1 MGTRGEDSNCP
12 FAISTLRRKLRKPN
26 NWSPGPAGYRELFTD
41 EALLLRARNCDVHQ
55 GDWAVALPVVAAFLA
70 AIPAAADTLS
80 IAQAA
85 RSDPRFD
92 SLSVDDR
99 RLALALLS
107 YSDSLRIYTTVH
119 GHREAIGQHRICAAR
134 TAGVTHLPVWY
145 DSRSRA
151 RRRPPQRCSAA
162 RKPVRPNREVPLLSV
177 TWKRSERT
185 WRPGGFAH
193 WWRQS
198 AVLRP
203 QLLVS
208 VRRSELTTG
217 WVGCQAAPFRLPRHP
232 IRAVRLRAGRPIA
245 HAARHVSAT
254 AAPHLH
260 HSVHV
265 VALM

>member
-55 GDWAVALPVVAAFLA
+55 GDWAVVLPVVAAFLA

-119 GHREAIGQHRICAAR
+119 GHREAIGQPRICAAR

-145 DSRSRA
+145 DSRSPRPAGGRHTASAPLGSPSGPTGKYHCCRSRGNALNAPGA
-151 RRRPPQRCSAA
+151 RRICAVVATVSCPTTAASRISPTLGTHHRVGWSPSSAA
-162 RKPVRPNREVPLLSV
+162 S
-177 TWKRSERT
+177 
-185 WRPGGFAH
+185 
-193 WWRQS
+193 
-198 AVLRP
+198 
-203 QLLVS
+203 
-208 VRRSELTTG
+208 
-217 WVGCQAAPFRLPRHP
+217 
-232 IRAVRLRAGRPIA
+232 
-245 HAARHVSAT
+245 T
-254 AAPHLH
+254 AAASHPCRTASRRATDRSRRTPRL
-260 HSVHV
+260 SPRRTTY
-265 VALM
+265 L

>member
-1 MGTRGEDSNCP
+1 VRARFGDRAPVLVET
-12 FAISTLRRKLRKPN
+12 TLLRRGAAEKLGELDTSG
-26 NWSPGPAGYRELFTD
+26 WLFTD

-55 GDWAVALPVVAAFLA
+55 GDWAVVLPVVAAFLA

-145 DSRSRA
+145 DSRSP
-151 RRRPPQRCSAA
+151 RPPAAATPLQR
-162 RKPVRPNREVPLLSV
+162 R
-177 TWKRSERT
+177 
-185 WRPGGFAH
+185 
-193 WWRQS
+193 
-198 AVLRP
+198 
-203 QLLVS
+203 
-208 VRRSELTTG
+208 
-217 WVGCQAAPFRLPRHP
+217 
-232 IRAVRLRAGRPIA
+232 
-245 HAARHVSAT
+245 
-254 AAPHLH
+254 
-260 HSVHV
+260 
-265 VALM
+265 

>member
-1 MGTRGEDSNCP
+1 MPYYLVDITELPYPHGMGTRGEHSNCP

-55 GDWAVALPVVAAFLA
+55 GDWAVVLPVVAAFLA

-92 SLSVDDR
+92 SLTPDDR
-99 RLALALLS
+99 RRALALLS

-145 DSRSRA
+145 DSRSP
-151 RRRPPQRCSAA
+151 RPPGRHTASAPLGSPGLA
-162 RKPVRPNREVPLLSV
+162 QQGSTLLSV

-185 WRPGGFAH
+185 WRPGGFA
-193 WWRQS
+193 Q
-198 AVLRP
+198 
-203 QLLVS
+203 
-208 VRRSELTTG
+208 
-217 WVGCQAAPFRLPRHP
+217 
-232 IRAVRLRAGRPIA
+232 
-245 HAARHVSAT
+245 
-254 AAPHLH
+254 
-260 HSVHV
+260 
-265 VALM
+265 

>member
-1 MGTRGEDSNCP
+1 MGTRGEHSNCP

-55 GDWAVALPVVAAFLA
+55 GDWAVVLPVVAAFLA

-119 GHREAIGQHRICAAR
+119 GHREAIGRHRICAAR

-145 DSRSRA
+145 DSRSP
-151 RRRPPQRCSAA
+151 RPPAAATPLQR
-162 RKPVRPNREVPLLSV
+162 
-177 TWKRSERT
+177 
-185 WRPGGFAH
+185 G
-193 WWRQS
+193 
-198 AVLRP
+198 
-203 QLLVS
+203 
-208 VRRSELTTG
+208 
-217 WVGCQAAPFRLPRHP
+217 
-232 IRAVRLRAGRPIA
+232 
-245 HAARHVSAT
+245 
-254 AAPHLH
+254 
-260 HSVHV
+260 
-265 VALM
+265 

>member
-1 MGTRGEDSNCP
+1 VPYYLVDITELPYPHGMGTRGEHSNCP
-12 FAISTLRRKLRKPN
+12 FAISTLRRRLRKPN

-55 GDWAVALPVVAAFLA
+55 GDWAVVLPVVAAFLA

-145 DSRSRA
+145 DSRSP
-151 RRRPPQRCSAA
+151 RPPAAATPLQR
-162 RKPVRPNREVPLLSV
+162 R
-177 TWKRSERT
+177 
-185 WRPGGFAH
+185 
-193 WWRQS
+193 
-198 AVLRP
+198 
-203 QLLVS
+203 
-208 VRRSELTTG
+208 
-217 WVGCQAAPFRLPRHP
+217 
-232 IRAVRLRAGRPIA
+232 
-245 HAARHVSAT
+245 
-254 AAPHLH
+254 
-260 HSVHV
+260 
-265 VALM
+265 